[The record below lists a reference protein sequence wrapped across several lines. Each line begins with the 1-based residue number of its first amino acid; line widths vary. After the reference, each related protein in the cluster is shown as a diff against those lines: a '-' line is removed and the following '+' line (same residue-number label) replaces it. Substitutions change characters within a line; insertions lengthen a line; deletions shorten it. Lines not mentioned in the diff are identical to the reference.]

1 MSRPTRAEINL
12 KALHHNLGV
21 ARQAAPNSRVMAV
34 IKANG
39 YGHGMIRV
47 AHALN
52 DADAFAVATM
62 EEAIALREAGIIHP
76 LLLLQ
81 GPLAVDDIALMRG
94 FHLQCVIHTIE
105 QLEMLEQVSPGR
117 ALPAWLKID
126 TGMHRLGFPVD
137 EVHAVHARMSQ
148 CANIADIKLMTHF
161 ACADE
166 DKHAITQQQL
176 DNFDKA
182 IVGIAAEQSLANSAA
197 VLSISEAHAD
207 WVRPGIMLYGSSPLQ
222 GKSASELG
230 LQAVMTLKSALIA
243 VRECKKGDR
252 VGYGAKWTC
261 PEDMRIGVAC
271 IGYADGYPRHAPSGT
286 PVLVN
291 GQRAA
296 LAGRVSMDMICIDLR
311 NIKGAAIGDEVVCWG
326 DTLPVDEIAQY
337 ASTIAYALL
346 CGVTARVPCIER

>member
-21 ARQAAPNSRVMAV
+21 ARQAASNSRVMAV

-52 DADAFAVATM
+52 DADAFAVATI
-62 EEAIALREAGIIHP
+62 EEAINLREAGIIHP
-76 LLLLQ
+76 LLLLE
-81 GPLAVDDIALMRG
+81 GPLGIDDIALMRG
-94 FHLQCVIHTIE
+94 FHLQSVIHTVE
-105 QLEMLEQVSPGR
+105 QLEMLEQASAGR

-126 TGMHRLGFPVD
+126 TGMHRLGFSVN
-137 EVHAVHARMSQ
+137 EVRDVHRRMSQ
-148 CANIADIKLMTHF
+148 CQNIADIKFMMHF

-166 DKHAITQQQL
+166 DKHAMSQQQL

-182 IVGIAAEQSLANSAA
+182 IAGIAAEQSLANSAA
-197 VLSISEAHAD
+197 VLSIREAHAD

-230 LQAVMTLKSALIA
+230 LQAVMTLKSSLIA
-243 VRECKKGDR
+243 VRDCKKGDQ
-252 VGYGAKWTC
+252 VGYGAAWTC
-261 PEDMRIGVAC
+261 SEDMRIGVAC
-271 IGYADGYPRHAPSGT
+271 IGYGDGYPRHAPSGT
-286 PVLVN
+286 PVLVK

-311 NIKGAAIGDEVVCWG
+311 NIKDAAIGDEVICWG
-326 DTLPVDEIAQY
+326 DDLSVDEIAQH
-337 ASTIAYALL
+337 AGTISYELL
-346 CGVTARVPCIER
+346 CGVTTRVPYIER